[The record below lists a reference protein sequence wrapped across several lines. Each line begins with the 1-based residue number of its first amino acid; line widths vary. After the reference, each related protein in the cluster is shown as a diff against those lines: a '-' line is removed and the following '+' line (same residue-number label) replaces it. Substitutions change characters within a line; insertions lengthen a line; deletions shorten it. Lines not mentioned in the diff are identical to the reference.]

1 MSIWRRL
8 ALAITIMALFG
19 ILLILF
25 NRTQAGSIKEQEHII
40 LSLREIREFDS
51 EWNINILRLSTG
63 LHLDYDLVTT
73 PLRTMRP
80 SLVEL
85 EKASNNASTN
95 APQLALAKLKR
106 ALAEKEAQVEKF
118 KSQHAILR
126 NSLIYFPQG
135 TETFKSLISTTA
147 VTQAPLQAQL
157 LYALDVQ
164 INGLMADTLH
174 FNLNPQRQL
183 AEQINVTLLQLD
195 DNKANYGEVI
205 APALGQLVMHA
216 RAIVRQRVV
225 EDGLLQQIA
234 SAPTALHLNELAD
247 AFNREFDAIAQQKQ
261 RDRVYLLSYSSFLL
275 LLLTVLGW
283 RLIKSYQVVAQVN
296 RRLRSANELLEQ
308 RVAERTAELEAQS
321 ARLAALAI
329 HDGLTGLINCSQ
341 LMHLLNR
348 ALLHAER
355 RGSIVVVMFI
365 DLDGF
370 KAVNDTYGHAAGDMV
385 LKEVARRVPGHLRQE
400 DSLARL
406 GGDEFVILLEDA
418 STREGAVRVAQEAL
432 RQIESI
438 TEVGGNVVRISASI
452 GISSAQGKIGATHS
466 ADTLLDEADHAM
478 YQAKQ
483 AGKGCI
489 RFNKNAKFRNIIELI
504 PPKRQVSQ

>member
-8 ALAITIMALFG
+8 GLALTLIALFG
-19 ILLILF
+19 VLLLLF

-40 LSLREIREFDS
+40 LTLREIREFDS
-51 EWNINILRLSTG
+51 DWNINILRLSTG
-63 LHLDYDLVTT
+63 LHLDYDLVTR
-73 PLRTMRP
+73 PLRSMRQA
-80 SLVEL
+80 LVQLDE
-85 EKASNNASTN
+85 ASRHASTN
-95 APQLALAKLKR
+95 APQFALAKLKR
-106 ALAEKEAQVEKF
+106 TLTEKESLVEKF
-118 KSQHAILR
+118 KSQHAVLR

-135 TETFKSLISTTA
+135 IETFKSLISTTA
-147 VTQAPLQAQL
+147 VKETPLQAQL

-174 FNLNPQRQL
+174 FNLNPQQQL
-183 AEQINVTLLQLD
+183 AERINMTLLQLD
-195 DNKANYGEVI
+195 DNKAIYGEII
-205 APALGQLVMHA
+205 APALGQLVIHA

-234 SAPTALHLNELAD
+234 SAPTARYLNDLGD
-247 AFNREFDAIAQQKQ
+247 AFNREFDTIAQQKQ
-261 RDRVYLLSYSSFLL
+261 SDRVYLLSYSGFLL
-275 LLLTVLGW
+275 ALLAVLAW

-296 RRLRSANELLEQ
+296 KRLRSANELLEQ
-308 RVAERTAELEAQS
+308 RVAERTAELEAKS

-370 KAVNDTYGHAAGDMV
+370 KTVNDTYGHAAGDMV

-438 TEVGGNVVRISASI
+438 TEVGGNPVKISASI

-489 RFNKNAKFRNIIELI
+489 RFNKNAKFRNNIEML
-504 PPKRQVSQ
+504 PSKRVAQV